1 MPATELNNYFQKIAE
16 LANKWKMSF
25 NPHFKKQD
33 QKIIL
38 SSRSNKTHH
47 PPVNLNKD
55 TIKAVPIQKH
65 SRFYLW
71 KHNFNHYL
79 RKKIGKT
86 TKGIGALRKTK

>member
-1 MPATELNNYFQKIAE
+1 
-16 LANKWKMSF
+16 MSF

-38 SSRSNKTHH
+38 SSKSNKTPH

-65 SRFYLW
+65 SRFYL
-71 KHNFNHYL
+71 
-79 RKKIGKT
+79 
-86 TKGIGALRKTK
+86 

>member
-38 SSRSNKTHH
+38 SSKSNKTHH

-65 SRFYLW
+65 SRFTYENIILTIIW
-71 KHNFNHYL
+71 E
-79 RKKIGKT
+79 KKLAKLL
-86 TKGIGALRKTK
+86 KE